1 MRAKYLMITHWEG
14 HWDEIDRTY
23 YSINMLKGEL
33 RKKYKEYLENNVPTI
48 FIKID
53 RKTKIPQKAWRG
65 TVSDFEEKEEEKG
78 GKKKKCIYFSVNIEE
93 EIPIPKKY
101 EGRRLREGWYLIS
114 EYEIL
119 EEKVPK
125 RLPPL
130 NLILYGPPG
139 TGKTYYAISYAIA
152 IVENRPVDEILEE
165 SIKSRDKVLER
176 YKEYLKNG
184 QIVFTTFHPSY
195 SYEDFIEGLKAK
207 VNENGQ
213 VVYYIENG
221 IFKELVKRAKDN
233 PDKNY
238 VIIIDEINRGNI
250 PSIFGELITLIEEDK
265 REGMSNAIS
274 VKLPYSKEDF
284 SVPSNLYI
292 LGTMNTADRSIVLL
306 DTALRRRFEFEE
318 LMPKPDLLRGIKV
331 IDAEKEIKLEK
342 LLECLNKRIEEH
354 LDRNKTIGHAY
365 FLSFVKED
373 LSGQKYLTLK
383 DLNKIFKN
391 KIIPLLQEYFYD
403 DWDKIREVL
412 DDKNTGYFIE
422 KDRSRISSK
431 LDELSLPAEAF
442 INIYQNCENAGNNQ
456 V

>member
-1 MRAKYLMITHWEG
+1 MRAEYKYFLMITHWRN
-14 HWDEIDRTY
+14 HWDKIPGNRTY
-23 YSINMLKGEL
+23 YTINMLKGEL

-65 TVSDFEEKEEEKG
+65 TVSDFEEKEEEKR

-101 EGRRLREGWYLIS
+101 EGLREGWYLIS
-114 EYEIL
+114 DLPPLDLIISE
-119 EEKVPK
+119 
-125 RLPPL
+125 LPPL

-139 TGKTYYAISYAIA
+139 TGKTYNAISYAVAMI
-152 IVENRPVDEILEE
+152 ENKPVDEILEE
-165 SIKSRDKVLER
+165 SRRSRDKVLER

-207 VNENGQ
+207 VENGQ
-213 VVYYIENG
+213 VVYYIEDG
-221 IFKELVKRAKDN
+221 IFKEIVKRAKAN

-265 REGMSNAIS
+265 REGMPNAIS

-284 SVPSNLYI
+284 SIPRNLYI
-292 LGTMNTADRSIVLL
+292 
-306 DTALRRRFEFEE
+306 
-318 LMPKPDLLRGIKV
+318 
-331 IDAEKEIKLEK
+331 
-342 LLECLNKRIEEH
+342 LECLNKRIEKN

-365 FLSFVKED
+365 FLSFAN
-373 LSGQKYLTLK
+373 QNQLTLT

-403 DWDKIREVL
+403 NWEEIREVL
-412 DDKNTGYFIE
+412 NDKNTGYFIE
-422 KDRSRISSK
+422 KDKSSISDK
-431 LDELSLPAEAF
+431 LNNLSLKEDAF
-442 INIYQNCENAGNNQ
+442 VNIYQNCENAGNNQ